1 MMFSAKVSRSLVDY
15 SDHDDD
21 SDSSAFSV
29 RLEEHEVDKAPLLS
43 ISIAVRIIIVIPFCQ
58 LTQPIIFLIRM

>member
-43 ISIAVRIIIVIPFCQ
+43 ISIAVRIISLFHFVN
-58 LTQPIIFLIRM
+58 LLNKSSS

>member
-29 RLEEHEVDKAPLLS
+29 RLEEHEVDKATLLS
-43 ISIAVRIIIVIPFCQ
+43 ISIAVRIISLFHFVNLLNQSCS
-58 LTQPIIFLIRM
+58 

>member
-43 ISIAVRIIIVIPFCQ
+43 ISIAVRIISLFHFVNLPGVSINFK
-58 LTQPIIFLIRM
+58 T

>member
-1 MMFSAKVSRSLVDY
+1 MFSAKVSRSLVDY

-43 ISIAVRIIIVIPFCQ
+43 ISIAVRIILLFHFVNLLNQ
-58 LTQPIIFLIRM
+58 SSS

>member
-43 ISIAVRIIIVIPFCQ
+43 ISIAVRIISFFHFVNLLNQ
-58 LTQPIIFLIRM
+58 SSS

>member
-43 ISIAVRIIIVIPFCQ
+43 TSIAVRIISLFHFVNLLNQ
-58 LTQPIIFLIRM
+58 SSS

>member
-43 ISIAVRIIIVIPFCQ
+43 ISIAVRIISLFHFVNLLNQ
-58 LTQPIIFLIRM
+58 SSS